1 MKKIIFFILLLLS
14 TISGYAAIIDSLRI
28 TPSIDE
34 QTFKNGRLEVSY
46 HTHGNSN
53 VSYQLLDAE
62 GQVVAEG
69 LLAKAVKPG
78 HQQAVINVTQV
89 NRWTANTPYLYTLCL
104 NATPTKGKAQV
115 LQCVKQK
122 VGFRL
127 VAIRYAKL
135 FLNGCPLFLKGIN
148 LHHMNKGMSRA
159 EMINILR
166 VLKAHHINAVHTDS
180 TNPLWYDLC
189 DEYGFYACADLGQD
203 PNANTFNMLYNHPS
217 IVMWSV
223 AKAEAN
229 NAAVSALFAKLK
241 QTDAQRP
248 VMWPDLPFTDE
259 RCELYSPFAPTAK
272 VADDFCN
279 MTNPVAEKPQLLAS
293 YASAQGNSYGAIDEY
308 MSLHSR
314 QPRYA
319 GGFLCEGTLDNMLK
333 GMPAMQEIS
342 YQMQSIS
349 TLSQAPRVG
358 KIEVFNDSFYET
370 LSNVTISWV
379 VRYNGAPVLKGQ
391 YTKPFT
397 VAPRKT
403 TRINLG
409 YADLFKTYPIG
420 QLTLDVTYHQSV
432 ATPLINKG
440 QTVAKAQIVVRP
452 FKADA
457 LPVPDVADANPSKLK
472 LKRGQDIITIANN
485 VCTVSF
491 NKATGWLTRYDAF
504 GHAMLADGGTLKPN
518 FWRPLTSNDR
528 AADGEKMFGPWQ
540 DPTYTLVSLTTE
552 KVKNPDTQR
561 TEVCVTAQYELK
573 AQRLQL
579 AITYTLNEQGA
590 LQVSQKVT
598 PHDATAQPKVLRYGM
613 TLQMPKSMSQSQYFG
628 RGPEENYADRKA
640 SQFVGLYQ
648 FDAAQAQCPYEPY
661 QAWGNH
667 CDVRRWCQTNAQG
680 QGLEVSSAA
689 TFSASAHAS
698 AEIASAEAS
707 SAKPLSAINLNIDLK
722 QSGVNE
728 MTNVGQYPEMIND
741 TRVLLHEQTFTFC
754 LTPIGGTAEK
764 Q

>member
-1 MKKIIFFILLLLS
+1 MKKLLFLILLVLS
-14 TISGYAAIIDSLRI
+14 TGRVYASLIDSLHV

-34 QTFKNGRLEVSY
+34 QTFKNGKLDI
-46 HTHGNSN
+46 TFWNQGNSM
-53 VSYQLLDAE
+53 VTYCLMDADGE
-62 GQVVAEG
+62 VVAEG
-69 LLAKAVKPG
+69 KLVKQVKPAR
-78 HQQAVINVTQV
+78 QQFAIDVQKVK
-89 NRWTANTPYLYTLCL
+89 RWTAETPYQYTLYL
-104 NATPTKGKAQV
+104 NATPIKGKGLAEQ
-115 LQCVKQK
+115 VKQK

-148 LHHMNKGMSRA
+148 LHNLQPNMSRA
-159 EMINILR
+159 DMINILR
-166 VLKAHHINAVHTDS
+166 LLKAHNINAVCTDRVD
-180 TNPLWYDLC
+180 PLWYDLC
-189 DEYGFYACADLGQD
+189 DEYGFYACVELGRSQHI
-203 PNANTFNMLYNHPS
+203 AAFKQLYNHPS
-217 IVMWSV
+217 IIMWSV
-223 AKAEAN
+223 GKAETDD
-229 NAAVSALFAKLK
+229 VVISRLFEKLK
-241 QTDAQRP
+241 KEDTKRP
-248 VMWPDLPFTDE
+248 VIWVDMPFTDK
-259 RCELYSPFAPTAK
+259 RCELYAPFAPTAK

-279 MTNPVAEKPQLLAS
+279 MGNPVAEKPQLLAS
-293 YASAQGNSYGAIDEY
+293 YAQPNGNSYGALDEY

-358 KIEVFNDSFYET
+358 KVEVFNDSFYET

-379 VRYNGAPVLKGQ
+379 VRHNGAAVLKGQ

-409 YADLFKTYPIG
+409 YADLFKTYPTG

-432 ATPLINKG
+432 ATPLVNKG

-491 NKATGWLTRYDAF
+491 NKATGWLTRYDVF
-504 GHAMLADGGTLKPN
+504 GHTMLADGGTLKPN

-540 DPTYTLVSLTTE
+540 DPIYTLVSLDTQ
-552 KVKNPDTQR
+552 KLKNPDTQR

-573 AQRLQL
+573 AQRIQL
-579 AITYTLNEQGA
+579 VISYTLNEQGA
-590 LQVSQKVT
+590 LKVSQKVT
-598 PHDATAQPKVLRYGM
+598 PHDATTQPKVLRYGM
-613 TLQMPKSMSQSQYFG
+613 MLQMPKNMSHSQYFG

-648 FDAAQAQCPYEPY
+648 FDAAQAQCPYNPY

-680 QGLEVSSAA
+680 LGLEVSSAA
-689 TFSASAHAS
+689 TFSASAHV
-698 AEIASAEAS
+698 S
-707 SAKPLSAINLNIDLK
+707 SVQPVSAINLNIDLK

-728 MTNVGQYPEMIND
+728 MTNVGQYSEMMND
-741 TRVLLHEQTFTFC
+741 TRVLLHGQTFTFC
-754 LTPIGGTAEK
+754 LTPIGATAEE